1 MSLSVDPLYLKLH
14 FRKNS
19 KVMSGVARILFDAV
33 CSNCGNEIVLYN
45 KDCTDPIE
53 KIYRK
58 FMLHLFKK
66 YSFCMI
72 KLFN

>member
-1 MSLSVDPLYLKLH
+1 
-14 FRKNS
+14 
-19 KVMSGVARILFDAV
+19 MSGVARILFDAV

-58 FMLHLFKK
+58 FMIHLFKK